1 MAVIFCL
8 KTTIS
13 AGNGSGVIWCA
24 GINSKFSDV
33 NDILHPL
40 SLERSL

>member
-13 AGNGSGVIWCA
+13 AGNVSGVIWCT
-24 GINSKFSDV
+24 GINNKFSD
-33 NDILHPL
+33 
-40 SLERSL
+40 E